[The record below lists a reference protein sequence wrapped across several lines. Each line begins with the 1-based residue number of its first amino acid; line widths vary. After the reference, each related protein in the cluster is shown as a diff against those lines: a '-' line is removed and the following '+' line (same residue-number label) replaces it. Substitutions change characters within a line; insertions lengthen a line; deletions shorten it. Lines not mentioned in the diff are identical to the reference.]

1 MEQSENKSNKS
12 LKLEKALQKIKE
24 QAFHINSAIEKN
36 NLRQCLK
43 EAYTMLCELRTNE
56 LSPKNYYGLYMSV
69 VDVMLTLKNYMIEE
83 ISRGRRLIDLYDDV
97 QQAQNVIPRLYL
109 MITAGSIYIE
119 RVPRSTRIIIYD
131 MLGLVKAVQNPIKG
145 LFLRNYLLKM
155 LKDKLPDKDNIYLK
169 EGANFE
175 DSIKFIIEN
184 MEEMNRLW
192 IRLSGGVTGAEKA
205 KREKERDELK
215 VLIGESMTKLSSLE
229 NLNLEMYEQTVLPK
243 LLNIILN
250 SKDKLCQ
257 QYLMECIIHAFPDSY
272 NVKCIESL
280 LEATSNLE
288 QGVDI
293 GTIFVSLMQKLGNY
307 FGRYNNPEN
316 DENINENKEIFETA
330 QNIYPAL
337 LKNFKGYMNQNFNN
351 NEINTPEDINKL
363 FNLISSFMKFSLKC
377 APKEQKFA
385 SVNNIF
391 GLTLELANRCKARMS
406 EDNINKISL
415 LLIEPL
421 SNGMNIFRMSDFIP
435 LMNFL
440 NNKNRRNLGIKLIET
455 LITNAEEGKTNLE
468 KLDSLDALDKIL
480 KYLKPLL
487 CDSKDMVK
495 EDESTYEY
503 EQSIVCKLIYIIR
516 TNNIEIIYKILNDL
530 KNIFSHGGP
539 KRRKYTLPPLALR
552 VIKFS
557 HDITLCYE
565 NKLGLIPEKKKKN
578 KFVKEIIESLDISK
592 IENDDIF
599 YKLTANIYKLLK
611 EILDLISQ
619 EQPELGFKL
628 YLTSASQA
636 NSINCNKEKFQK
648 LSISF
653 LKNAMNIYE
662 EGRYD
667 NSHKYELLV
676 QASSL
681 LLTLNMN
688 KEDSEE
694 IIVQLVRSAQNMSQR
709 EEQCK
714 SMLVISQLYFT
725 LFKDTKNVMDC
736 LQKAR
741 RFADFA
747 MTNPQNLILFVEYLN
762 KILFFIDQ
770 DPNIVEIK
778 PEQINDLIELIRG
791 HIRTIKSI
799 TSDDITYLNDIETYF
814 NNTLK
819 NIENKKIN
827 SKNKEFYSA
836 VNIQ

>member
-1 MEQSENKSNKS
+1 MEQNKS
-12 LKLEKALQKIKE
+12 LKLEKSLKKIKE

-109 MITAGSIYIE
+109 MNTAGSIYIE

-155 LKDKLPDKDNIYLK
+155 LKDKLPDKDNVYLR
-169 EGANFE
+169 EGASFE

-192 IRLSGGVTGAEKA
+192 IRLSGGVHGPEKA
-205 KREKERDELK
+205 KRDKEREELK

-229 NLNLEMYEQTVLPK
+229 NLNLEIYEEIVLPK

-250 SKDKLCQ
+250 SKDQLSQ

-288 QGVDI
+288 EGVDI
-293 GTIFVSLMQKLGNY
+293 GIIFVSLMQKLGNY
-307 FGRYNNPEN
+307 FGRFNKS
-316 DENINENKEIFETA
+316 DENENENGNDKQIFETA

-337 LKNFKGYMNQNFNN
+337 LKNFKGYMNQNLNN
-351 NEINTPEDINKL
+351 KEINTVEDLNKI
-363 FNLISSFMKFSLKC
+363 FNLISSFIKFSIQC

-385 SVNNIF
+385 SINNIF
-391 GLTLELANRCKARMS
+391 ALTLELANRYKNNMT
-406 EDNINKISL
+406 EDNLNKISA

-421 SNGMNIFRMSDFIP
+421 TNGMNIFRMNDFIP

-440 NNKNRRNLGIKLIET
+440 NIKSRKNIGIKLIET
-455 LITNAEEGKTNLE
+455 LINNANEGKTNLE
-468 KLDSLDALDKIL
+468 KLDSLDSLDKIL
-480 KYLKPLL
+480 KYIKPLL
-487 CDSKDMVK
+487 TNSKDSIQE
-495 EDESTYEY
+495 EDYVYEA
-503 EQSIVCKLIYIIR
+503 EQSVVCKLIYIIR

-539 KRRKYTLPPLALR
+539 NRRKYTMPPLALR
-552 VIKFS
+552 IIKFC

-592 IENDDIF
+592 IENDEIF
-599 YKLTANIYKLLK
+599 YKLISNIYKLLK
-611 EILDLISQ
+611 EALDIISQ

-628 YLTSASQA
+628 YLNAASQA

-648 LSISF
+648 LCINFIKTAMSI
-653 LKNAMNIYE
+653 YD

-667 NSHKYELLV
+667 LTHKYEMLI
-676 QASSL
+676 QISSL
-681 LLTLNMN
+681 LLTINIKN
-688 KEDSEE
+688 EDVEE
-694 IIVQLVRSAQNMSQR
+694 IINQLIKNSDNMKQR

-714 SMLVISQLYFT
+714 SMLILSQIYFSI
-725 LFKDTKNVMDC
+725 FKDSKKVIEC
-736 LQKAR
+736 LNKAR
-741 RFADFA
+741 RYADFA
-747 MTNPQNLILFVEYLN
+747 MTNPPNLILFVEYLN
-762 KILFFIDQ
+762 KILFFIEQ
-770 DPNIVEIK
+770 DIKIVEIK
-778 PEQINDLIELIRG
+778 QEEINDLIELIKG

-799 TSDDITYLNDIETYF
+799 TSDDISYLNDIEIYF

-819 NIENKKIN
+819 SIENKKIN
-827 SKNKEFYSA
+827 SKNKDFYSTI
-836 VNIQ
+836 NI

>member
-1 MEQSENKSNKS
+1 
-12 LKLEKALQKIKE
+12 
-24 QAFHINSAIEKN
+24 
-36 NLRQCLK
+36 
-43 EAYTMLCELRTNE
+43 
-56 LSPKNYYGLYMSV
+56 MSV
-69 VDVMLTLKNYMIEE
+69 VDVMLTLKNYMLEE

-97 QQAQNVIPRLYL
+97 QQAQHVIPRLYL

-119 RVPRSTRIIIYD
+119 RVPRSTRIIMYD

-155 LKDKLPDKDNIYLK
+155 LKDKLPDKDNVYLR

-192 IRLSGGVTGAEKA
+192 IRLSGGVHGPEKV
-205 KREKERDELK
+205 KRDKEREELK

-229 NLNLEMYEQTVLPK
+229 NLNMEIYEEIVLPK

-250 SKDKLCQ
+250 SKDQLSQ

-288 QGVDI
+288 EGVDI
-293 GTIFVSLMQKLGNY
+293 GIIFVSLMQKLGNY
-307 FGRYNNPEN
+307 FGRFNKSDY
-316 DENINENKEIFETA
+316 NENENNNDKKIFETA

-337 LKNFKGYMNQNFNN
+337 LKNFKGYMNQNLNN
-351 NEINTPEDINKL
+351 KEINSPEDLNKL
-363 FNLISSFMKFSLKC
+363 FNLISSFIKFSIQC

-385 SVNNIF
+385 SINNIF
-391 GLTLELANRCKARMS
+391 ALTLELANRYKNGMS
-406 EDNINKISL
+406 DDNLNKIST

-421 SNGMNIFRMSDFIP
+421 TNGMNIFRMNDFIP

-440 NNKNRRNLGIKLIET
+440 NIKSRKNIGLKLIET
-455 LITNAEEGKTNLE
+455 LINNANEGKTNME
-468 KLDSLDALDKIL
+468 KLDSLDSLDKIL
-480 KYLKPLL
+480 KYIKPLL
-487 CDSKDMVK
+487 TNSKDQIQE
-495 EDESTYEY
+495 EDYVYEA

-516 TNNIEIIYKILNDL
+516 TNNIEVIYKILNDL

-539 KRRKYTLPPLALR
+539 NRRKYTMPPLALR
-552 VIKFS
+552 IIKFC

-592 IENDDIF
+592 IENDEIF
-599 YKLTANIYKLLK
+599 YKLIANIYKLLK
-611 EILDLISQ
+611 ETLDIISQ

-628 YLTSASQA
+628 YLNAASHA

-648 LSISF
+648 LCTNFI
-653 LKNAMNIYE
+653 KTAMSIYE

-667 NSHKYELLV
+667 LTHKYEMLI
-676 QASSL
+676 QISSL
-681 LLTLNMN
+681 LLTINLKN
-688 KEDSEE
+688 EDIEE
-694 IIVQLVRSAQNMSQR
+694 IINQLTKNSDNMAQR

-714 SMLVISQLYFT
+714 SMLIISQLYFSI
-725 LFKDTKNVMDC
+725 FKDSKKVIEC
-736 LQKAR
+736 LNKAR

-747 MTNPQNLILFVEYLN
+747 MTNPPNLILFVEYLN
-762 KILFFIDQ
+762 KILFFIEQ
-770 DPNIVEIK
+770 DIKIVEIK
-778 PEQINDLIELIRG
+778 QEEINDLIELIKG

-799 TSDDITYLNDIETYF
+799 TSDDISYLNDIEIYF

-819 NIENKKIN
+819 SIENKKIN
-827 SKNKEFYSA
+827 SKNKEFYSTI
-836 VNIQ
+836 NI

>member
-1 MEQSENKSNKS
+1 MEQNKS
-12 LKLEKALQKIKE
+12 LKLEKSLKKIKE

-155 LKDKLPDKDNIYLK
+155 LKDKLPDKDNVYLR
-169 EGANFE
+169 EGASFE

-192 IRLSGGVTGAEKA
+192 IRLSGGVHGPEKA
-205 KREKERDELK
+205 KRDKEREELK

-229 NLNLEMYEQTVLPK
+229 NLNLEIYEEIVLPK

-250 SKDKLCQ
+250 SKDQLSQ

-288 QGVDI
+288 EGVDI
-293 GTIFVSLMQKLGNY
+293 GIIFVSLMQKLGNY
-307 FGRYNNPEN
+307 FGRFNKS
-316 DENINENKEIFETA
+316 DENENENGNDKQIFETA

-337 LKNFKGYMNQNFNN
+337 LKNFKGYMNQNLNN
-351 NEINTPEDINKL
+351 KEINTVEDLNKI
-363 FNLISSFMKFSLKC
+363 FNLISSFIKFSIQC

-385 SVNNIF
+385 SINNIF
-391 GLTLELANRCKARMS
+391 ALTLELANRYKNNMT
-406 EDNINKISL
+406 EDNLNKISA

-421 SNGMNIFRMSDFIP
+421 TNGMNIFRMNDFIP

-440 NNKNRRNLGIKLIET
+440 NIKSRKNIGIKLIET
-455 LITNAEEGKTNLE
+455 LINNANEGKTNLE
-468 KLDSLDALDKIL
+468 KLDSLDSLDKIL
-480 KYLKPLL
+480 KYIKPLL
-487 CDSKDMVK
+487 TNSKDSIQE
-495 EDESTYEY
+495 EDYVYEA
-503 EQSIVCKLIYIIR
+503 EQSVVCKLIYIIR

-539 KRRKYTLPPLALR
+539 NRRKYTMPPLALR
-552 VIKFS
+552 IIKFC

-592 IENDDIF
+592 IENDEIF
-599 YKLTANIYKLLK
+599 YKLISNIYKLLK
-611 EILDLISQ
+611 EALDIISQ

-628 YLTSASQA
+628 YLNAASQA

-648 LSISF
+648 LCINFIKTAMSI
-653 LKNAMNIYE
+653 YD

-667 NSHKYELLV
+667 LTHKYEMLI
-676 QASSL
+676 QISSL
-681 LLTLNMN
+681 LLTINIKN
-688 KEDSEE
+688 EDVEE
-694 IIVQLVRSAQNMSQR
+694 IINQLIKNSDNMKQR

-714 SMLVISQLYFT
+714 SMLILSQIYFSI
-725 LFKDTKNVMDC
+725 FKDSKKVIEC
-736 LQKAR
+736 LNKAR
-741 RFADFA
+741 RYADFA
-747 MTNPQNLILFVEYLN
+747 MTNPPNLILFVEILN
-762 KILFFIDQ
+762 KILFFIEQ
-770 DPNIVEIK
+770 DIKIVEIK
-778 PEQINDLIELIRG
+778 QEEINDLIELIKG

-799 TSDDITYLNDIETYF
+799 TSDDISYLNDIEIYF

-819 NIENKKIN
+819 SIENKKIN
-827 SKNKEFYSA
+827 SKNKDFYSTI
-836 VNIQ
+836 NI

>member
-1 MEQSENKSNKS
+1 MEQNKS
-12 LKLEKALQKIKE
+12 LKLEKSLKKIKE

-36 NLRQCLK
+36 SLRQCLK

-69 VDVMLTLKNYMIEE
+69 VDVMLTLKNYMLEE

-97 QQAQNVIPRLYL
+97 QQAQHVIPRLYL

-119 RVPRSTRIIIYD
+119 RVPRSTRIIMYD

-155 LKDKLPDKDNIYLK
+155 LKDKVPDKDNVYLR

-192 IRLSGGVTGAEKA
+192 IRLSGGVHGPEKV
-205 KREKERDELK
+205 KRDKEREELK

-229 NLNLEMYEQTVLPK
+229 NLNMEIYEEIVLPK

-250 SKDKLCQ
+250 SKDQLSQ

-288 QGVDI
+288 EGVDI
-293 GTIFVSLMQKLGNY
+293 GIIFVSLMQKLGNY
-307 FGRYNNPEN
+307 FGRFNKSDY
-316 DENINENKEIFETA
+316 NENENNNDKKIFETA

-337 LKNFKGYMNQNFNN
+337 LKNFKGYMNQNLNN
-351 NEINTPEDINKL
+351 KEINSPEDLNKL
-363 FNLISSFMKFSLKC
+363 FNLISSFIKFSIQC

-385 SVNNIF
+385 SINNIF
-391 GLTLELANRCKARMS
+391 ALTLELANRYKNGMS
-406 EDNINKISL
+406 DDNLNKIST

-421 SNGMNIFRMSDFIP
+421 TNGMNIFRMNDFIP

-440 NNKNRRNLGIKLIET
+440 NIKSRKNIGLKLIET
-455 LITNAEEGKTNLE
+455 LINNANEGKTNME
-468 KLDSLDALDKIL
+468 KLDSLDSLDKIL
-480 KYLKPLL
+480 KYIKPLL
-487 CDSKDMVK
+487 TNSKDQIQE
-495 EDESTYEY
+495 EDYVYEA

-516 TNNIEIIYKILNDL
+516 TNNIEVIYKILNDL

-539 KRRKYTLPPLALR
+539 NRRKYTMPPLALR
-552 VIKFS
+552 IIKFC

-592 IENDDIF
+592 IENDEIF
-599 YKLTANIYKLLK
+599 YKLIANIYKLLK
-611 EILDLISQ
+611 ETLDIISQ

-628 YLTSASQA
+628 YLNAASHA

-648 LSISF
+648 LCTNFI
-653 LKNAMNIYE
+653 KTAMSIYE

-667 NSHKYELLV
+667 LTHKYEMLI
-676 QASSL
+676 QISSL
-681 LLTLNMN
+681 LLTINLKN
-688 KEDSEE
+688 EDIEE
-694 IIVQLVRSAQNMSQR
+694 IINQLTKNSDNMAQR

-714 SMLVISQLYFT
+714 SMLIISQLYFSI
-725 LFKDTKNVMDC
+725 FKDSKKVIEC
-736 LQKAR
+736 LNKAR

-747 MTNPQNLILFVEYLN
+747 MTNPPNLILFVEYLN
-762 KILFFIDQ
+762 KILFFIEQ
-770 DPNIVEIK
+770 DAKIVEIK
-778 PEQINDLIELIRG
+778 QEEINDLIELIKG

-799 TSDDITYLNDIETYF
+799 TSDDISYLNEIEIYF

-819 NIENKKIN
+819 SIENKKIN
-827 SKNKEFYSA
+827 SKNKEFYSTI
-836 VNIQ
+836 NI

>member
-1 MEQSENKSNKS
+1 MEQNKS
-12 LKLEKALQKIKE
+12 LKLEKSLKKIKE

-155 LKDKLPDKDNIYLK
+155 LKDKLPDKDNVYLR
-169 EGANFE
+169 EGASFE

-192 IRLSGGVTGAEKA
+192 IRLSGGVHGPEKA
-205 KREKERDELK
+205 KRDKEREELK

-229 NLNLEMYEQTVLPK
+229 NLNLEIYEEIVLPK

-250 SKDKLCQ
+250 SKDQLSQ

-288 QGVDI
+288 EGVDI
-293 GTIFVSLMQKLGNY
+293 GIIFVSLMQKLGNY
-307 FGRYNNPEN
+307 FGRFNKS
-316 DENINENKEIFETA
+316 DENENENGNDKQIFETA

-337 LKNFKGYMNQNFNN
+337 LKNFKGYMNQNLNN
-351 NEINTPEDINKL
+351 KEINTVEDLNKI
-363 FNLISSFMKFSLKC
+363 FNLISSFIKFSIQC

-385 SVNNIF
+385 SINNIF
-391 GLTLELANRCKARMS
+391 ALTLELANRYKNNMT
-406 EDNINKISL
+406 EDNLNKISA

-421 SNGMNIFRMSDFIP
+421 TNGMNIFRMNDFIP

-440 NNKNRRNLGIKLIET
+440 NIKSRKNIGIKLIET
-455 LITNAEEGKTNLE
+455 LINNANEGKTNLE
-468 KLDSLDALDKIL
+468 KLDSLDSLDKIL
-480 KYLKPLL
+480 KYIKPLL
-487 CDSKDMVK
+487 TNSKDSIQE
-495 EDESTYEY
+495 EDYVYEA
-503 EQSIVCKLIYIIR
+503 EQSVVCKLIYIIR
-516 TNNIEIIYKILNDL
+516 TNNIETIYKILNDL

-539 KRRKYTLPPLALR
+539 NRRKYTMHPLALR
-552 VIKFS
+552 IIKFC

-592 IENDDIF
+592 IENDEIF
-599 YKLTANIYKLLK
+599 YKLISNIYKLLK
-611 EILDLISQ
+611 EALDIISQ

-628 YLTSASQA
+628 YLNAASQA

-648 LSISF
+648 LCINFIKTAMSI
-653 LKNAMNIYE
+653 YD

-667 NSHKYELLV
+667 LTHKYEMLI
-676 QASSL
+676 QISSL
-681 LLTLNMN
+681 LLTINIKN
-688 KEDSEE
+688 EDVEE
-694 IIVQLVRSAQNMSQR
+694 IINQLIKNSDNMKQR

-714 SMLVISQLYFT
+714 SMLILSQIYFSI
-725 LFKDTKNVMDC
+725 FKDSKKVIEC
-736 LQKAR
+736 LNKAR
-741 RFADFA
+741 RYADFA
-747 MTNPQNLILFVEYLN
+747 MTNPPNLILFVEYLN
-762 KILFFIDQ
+762 KILFFIEQ
-770 DPNIVEIK
+770 DIKIVEIK
-778 PEQINDLIELIRG
+778 QEEINDLIELIKG

-799 TSDDITYLNDIETYF
+799 TSDDISYLNDIEIYF

-819 NIENKKIN
+819 SIENKKIN
-827 SKNKEFYSA
+827 SKNKDFYSTI
-836 VNIQ
+836 NI

>member
-1 MEQSENKSNKS
+1 MEQNKS
-12 LKLEKALQKIKE
+12 LKLEKSLKKIKE

-155 LKDKLPDKDNIYLK
+155 LKDKLPDKDNVYLR
-169 EGANFE
+169 EGASFE

-192 IRLSGGVTGAEKA
+192 IRLSGGVHGPEKA
-205 KREKERDELK
+205 KRDKEREELK

-229 NLNLEMYEQTVLPK
+229 NLNLEIYEEIVLPK

-250 SKDKLCQ
+250 SKDQLSQ

-288 QGVDI
+288 EGVDI
-293 GTIFVSLMQKLGNY
+293 GIIFVSLMQKLGNY
-307 FGRYNNPEN
+307 FGRFNKS
-316 DENINENKEIFETA
+316 DENENENGNDKQIFETA

-337 LKNFKGYMNQNFNN
+337 LKNFKGYMNQNLNN
-351 NEINTPEDINKL
+351 KEINTVEDLNKI
-363 FNLISSFMKFSLKC
+363 FNLISSFIKFSIQC

-385 SVNNIF
+385 SINNIF
-391 GLTLELANRCKARMS
+391 ALTLELANRYKNNMT
-406 EDNINKISL
+406 EDNLNKISA

-421 SNGMNIFRMSDFIP
+421 TNGMNIFRMNDFIP

-440 NNKNRRNLGIKLIET
+440 NIKSRKNIGIKLIET
-455 LITNAEEGKTNLE
+455 LINNANEGKTNLE
-468 KLDSLDALDKIL
+468 KLDSLDSLDKIL
-480 KYLKPLL
+480 KYIKPLL
-487 CDSKDMVK
+487 TNSKDAIQE
-495 EDESTYEY
+495 EDYVYEA
-503 EQSIVCKLIYIIR
+503 EQSVVCKLIYIIR
-516 TNNIEIIYKILNDL
+516 TNNIETIYKILNDL

-539 KRRKYTLPPLALR
+539 NRRKYTMPPLALR
-552 VIKFS
+552 IIKFC

-592 IENDDIF
+592 IENDEIF
-599 YKLTANIYKLLK
+599 YKLISNIYKLLK
-611 EILDLISQ
+611 EALDIISQ

-628 YLTSASQA
+628 YLNAASQA

-648 LSISF
+648 LCINFIKTAMSI
-653 LKNAMNIYE
+653 YD

-667 NSHKYELLV
+667 LTHKYEMLI
-676 QASSL
+676 QISSL
-681 LLTLNMN
+681 LLTINIKN
-688 KEDSEE
+688 EDVEE
-694 IIVQLVRSAQNMSQR
+694 IINQLIKNSDNMKQR

-714 SMLVISQLYFT
+714 SMLILSQIYFSI
-725 LFKDTKNVMDC
+725 FKDSKKVIEC
-736 LQKAR
+736 LNKAR
-741 RFADFA
+741 RYADFA
-747 MTNPQNLILFVEYLN
+747 MTNPPNLILFVEYLN
-762 KILFFIDQ
+762 KILFFIEQ
-770 DPNIVEIK
+770 DIKIVEIK
-778 PEQINDLIELIRG
+778 QEEINDLIELIKG

-799 TSDDITYLNDIETYF
+799 TSDDISYLNDIEIYF

-819 NIENKKIN
+819 SIENKKIN
-827 SKNKEFYSA
+827 SKNKDFYSTI
-836 VNIQ
+836 NI

>member
-1 MEQSENKSNKS
+1 MEQNKS
-12 LKLEKALQKIKE
+12 LKLEKSLKKIKE

-155 LKDKLPDKDNIYLK
+155 LKDKLPDKDNVYLR
-169 EGANFE
+169 EGASFE

-192 IRLSGGVTGAEKA
+192 IRLSGGVHGPEKA
-205 KREKERDELK
+205 KRDKEREELK

-229 NLNLEMYEQTVLPK
+229 NLNLEIYEEIVLPK

-250 SKDKLCQ
+250 SKDQLSQ

-288 QGVDI
+288 EGVDI
-293 GTIFVSLMQKLGNY
+293 GIIFVSLMQKLGNY
-307 FGRYNNPEN
+307 FGRFNKS
-316 DENINENKEIFETA
+316 DENENENGNDKQIFETA

-337 LKNFKGYMNQNFNN
+337 LKNFKGYMNQNLNN
-351 NEINTPEDINKL
+351 KEINTVEDLNKI
-363 FNLISSFMKFSLKC
+363 FNLISSFIKFSIQC

-385 SVNNIF
+385 SINNIF
-391 GLTLELANRCKARMS
+391 ALTLELANRYKNNMT
-406 EDNINKISL
+406 EDNLNKISA

-421 SNGMNIFRMSDFIP
+421 TNGMNIFRMNDFIP

-440 NNKNRRNLGIKLIET
+440 NIKSRKNIGIKLIET
-455 LITNAEEGKTNLE
+455 LINNANEGKTNLE
-468 KLDSLDALDKIL
+468 KLDSLDSLDKIL
-480 KYLKPLL
+480 KYIKPLL
-487 CDSKDMVK
+487 TNSKDSMQE
-495 EDESTYEY
+495 EDYVYEA
-503 EQSIVCKLIYIIR
+503 EQSVVCKLIYIIR
-516 TNNIEIIYKILNDL
+516 TNNIETIYKILNDL

-539 KRRKYTLPPLALR
+539 NRRKYTMPPLALR
-552 VIKFS
+552 IIKFC

-592 IENDDIF
+592 IENDEIF
-599 YKLTANIYKLLK
+599 YKLISNIYKLLK
-611 EILDLISQ
+611 EALDIISQ

-628 YLTSASQA
+628 YLNAASQA

-648 LSISF
+648 LCINFIKTAMSI
-653 LKNAMNIYE
+653 YD

-667 NSHKYELLV
+667 LTHKYEMLI
-676 QASSL
+676 QISSL
-681 LLTLNMN
+681 LLTINIKN
-688 KEDSEE
+688 EDVEE
-694 IIVQLVRSAQNMSQR
+694 IINQLIKNSDNMKQR

-714 SMLVISQLYFT
+714 SMLILSQIYFSI
-725 LFKDTKNVMDC
+725 FKDSKKVIEC
-736 LQKAR
+736 LNKAR
-741 RFADFA
+741 RYADFA
-747 MTNPQNLILFVEYLN
+747 MTNPPNLILFVEYLN
-762 KILFFIDQ
+762 KILFFIEQ
-770 DPNIVEIK
+770 DIKIVEIK
-778 PEQINDLIELIRG
+778 QEEINDLIELIKG

-799 TSDDITYLNDIETYF
+799 TSDDISYLNDIEIYF

-819 NIENKKIN
+819 SIENKKIN
-827 SKNKEFYSA
+827 SKNKDFYSTI
-836 VNIQ
+836 NI

>member
-1 MEQSENKSNKS
+1 MDQNKS
-12 LKLEKALQKIKE
+12 LKLEKSLKKIKE

-69 VDVMLTLKNYMIEE
+69 VDVMLTLKNYMQEE

-155 LKDKLPDKDNIYLK
+155 LKDKLPDKDNAYLR
-169 EGANFE
+169 EGASFE

-192 IRLSGGVTGAEKA
+192 IRLSGGVHGPEKI
-205 KREKERDELK
+205 KRDKEREELK

-229 NLNLEMYEQTVLPK
+229 NLNMEIYEEVVLPK

-250 SKDKLCQ
+250 SKDQLSQ

-288 QGVDI
+288 EGVDI
-293 GTIFVSLMQKLGNY
+293 GIIFVSLMQKLGNY
-307 FGRYNNPEN
+307 FGRFNKS
-316 DENINENKEIFETA
+316 DENENENGNDKQIFETA

-337 LKNFKGYMNQNFNN
+337 LKNFKGYMNQNLNN
-351 NEINTPEDINKL
+351 KEINSPEDLNKL
-363 FNLISSFMKFSLKC
+363 FNLISSFIKFSIQC

-385 SVNNIF
+385 SINNIF
-391 GLTLELANRCKARMS
+391 ALTLELANRYKNLLS
-406 EDNINKISL
+406 DDNLNKISI
-415 LLIEPL
+415 LLIESL
-421 SNGMNIFRMSDFIP
+421 TNGMNIFRMNDFIP

-440 NNKNRRNLGIKLIET
+440 NIKSRKNIGLKLIET
-455 LITNAEEGKTNLE
+455 LINNANEGKTNFE
-468 KLDSLDALDKIL
+468 KLDSLDSLDKIL
-480 KYLKPLL
+480 KYIKPLL
-487 CDSKDMVK
+487 TNSKDSIQE
-495 EDESTYEY
+495 EDYVYEA

-516 TNNIEIIYKILNDL
+516 TNNIEVIYKILNDL

-539 KRRKYTLPPLALR
+539 NRRKYTMPPLALR
-552 VIKFS
+552 IIKFC

-578 KFVKEIIESLDISK
+578 KYIKEIIESLDISK
-592 IENDDIF
+592 IENDEIF
-599 YKLTANIYKLLK
+599 YKLISNIYKLLK
-611 EILDLISQ
+611 ETLDIISQ

-628 YLTSASQA
+628 YLNAASHA
-636 NSINCNKEKFQK
+636 NSINCNKEKFQTLCINFIK
-648 LSISF
+648 T
-653 LKNAMNIYE
+653 AMSIYE

-667 NSHKYELLV
+667 LTHKYEMLI
-676 QASSL
+676 QISSL
-681 LLTLNMN
+681 LLTINLKN
-688 KEDSEE
+688 EDIEE
-694 IIVQLVRSAQNMSQR
+694 IINQLIKNSDNMTQR

-714 SMLVISQLYFT
+714 SMLVISQLYFSI
-725 LFKDTKNVMDC
+725 FKDSKKVIEC
-736 LQKAR
+736 LNKAR

-747 MTNPQNLILFVEYLN
+747 MTNPPNLILFVEYLN
-762 KILFFIDQ
+762 KILFFIEQ
-770 DPNIVEIK
+770 DANIIEIK
-778 PEQINDLIELIRG
+778 QEEINDLIELIKG

-799 TSDDITYLNDIETYF
+799 TSDDISYLNYIEVYF

-819 NIENKKIN
+819 SIENKKIN
-827 SKNKEFYSA
+827 SKNKEFYSTI
-836 VNIQ
+836 NI

>member
-1 MEQSENKSNKS
+1 MEQNKS
-12 LKLEKALQKIKE
+12 LKLEKSLKKIKE
-24 QAFHINSAIEKN
+24 QAFYINSAIEKN

-155 LKDKLPDKDNIYLK
+155 LKDKLPDKDNVYLR
-169 EGANFE
+169 EGASFE

-192 IRLSGGVTGAEKA
+192 IRLSGGVHGPEKA
-205 KREKERDELK
+205 KRDKEREELK

-229 NLNLEMYEQTVLPK
+229 NLNLEIYEEIVLPK

-250 SKDKLCQ
+250 SKDQLSQ

-288 QGVDI
+288 EGVDI
-293 GTIFVSLMQKLGNY
+293 GIIFVSLMQKLGNY
-307 FGRYNNPEN
+307 FGRFNKS
-316 DENINENKEIFETA
+316 DENENENGNDKQIFETA

-337 LKNFKGYMNQNFNN
+337 LKNFKGYMNQNLNN
-351 NEINTPEDINKL
+351 KEINTVEDLNKI
-363 FNLISSFMKFSLKC
+363 FNLISSFIKFSIQC

-385 SVNNIF
+385 SINNIF
-391 GLTLELANRCKARMS
+391 ALTLELANRYKNNMT
-406 EDNINKISL
+406 EDNLNKISA

-421 SNGMNIFRMSDFIP
+421 TNGMNIFRMNDFIP

-440 NNKNRRNLGIKLIET
+440 NIKSRKNIGIKLIET
-455 LITNAEEGKTNLE
+455 LINNANEGKTNLE
-468 KLDSLDALDKIL
+468 KLDSLDSLDKIL
-480 KYLKPLL
+480 KYIKPLL
-487 CDSKDMVK
+487 TNSKDAIQE
-495 EDESTYEY
+495 EDYVYEA
-503 EQSIVCKLIYIIR
+503 EQSVVCKLIYIIR

-539 KRRKYTLPPLALR
+539 NRRKYTMPPLALR
-552 VIKFS
+552 IIKFC

-592 IENDDIF
+592 IENDEIF
-599 YKLTANIYKLLK
+599 YKLISNIYKLLK
-611 EILDLISQ
+611 EALDIISQ

-628 YLTSASQA
+628 YLNAASQA

-648 LSISF
+648 LCINFIKTAMSI
-653 LKNAMNIYE
+653 YD

-667 NSHKYELLV
+667 LTHKYEMLI
-676 QASSL
+676 QISSL
-681 LLTLNMN
+681 LLTINIKN
-688 KEDSEE
+688 EDVEE
-694 IIVQLVRSAQNMSQR
+694 IINQLIKNSDNMKQR

-714 SMLVISQLYFT
+714 SMLILSQIYFSI
-725 LFKDTKNVMDC
+725 FKDSKKVIEC
-736 LQKAR
+736 LNKAR
-741 RFADFA
+741 RYADFA
-747 MTNPQNLILFVEYLN
+747 MTNPPNLILFVEYLN
-762 KILFFIDQ
+762 KILFFIEQ
-770 DPNIVEIK
+770 DIKIVEIK
-778 PEQINDLIELIRG
+778 QEEINDLIELIKG

-799 TSDDITYLNDIETYF
+799 TSDDISYLNDIEIYF

-819 NIENKKIN
+819 SIENKKIN
-827 SKNKEFYSA
+827 SKNKDFYSTI
-836 VNIQ
+836 NI

>member
-1 MEQSENKSNKS
+1 MDENKS
-12 LKLEKALQKIKE
+12 LKLEKGLQKIKE

-83 ISRGRRLIDLYDDV
+83 INRGRRLIDLYDDV

-109 MITAGSIYIE
+109 MITAGSIYLE
-119 RVPRSTRIIIYD
+119 KVPRSTRIIIYD

-155 LKDKLPDKDNIYLK
+155 VKDKLPDKDNIYLR
-169 EGANFE
+169 EGASFE

-192 IRLSGGVTGAEKA
+192 IRLSIGVKGPEKV

-215 VLIGESMTKLSSLE
+215 ILIGESMTKLSSLE
-229 NLNLEMYEQTVLPK
+229 NLNLDIYEQNVLPR
-243 LLNIILN
+243 LLNIIIN
-250 SKDKLCQ
+250 SKDKLSQ
-257 QYLMECIIHAFPDSY
+257 EYLMECIIHAFPDSY
-272 NVKCIESL
+272 NVKCIENL
-280 LEATSNLE
+280 LEAISNLE

-293 GTIFVSLMQKLGNY
+293 GSIFVSLMEKLGNY
-307 FGRYNNPEN
+307 FSRFDNLENNENEN
-316 DENINENKEIFETA
+316 DRQIFEIA
-330 QNIYPAL
+330 RNIYPAL
-337 LKNFKGYMNQNFNN
+337 LKNFKGYMNQNLNN
-351 NEINTPEDINKL
+351 KDLNKL
-363 FNLISSFMKFSLKC
+363 DLDKLLNLIYSFIRFSLQC

-385 SVNNIF
+385 SMNNILA
-391 GLTLELANRCKARMS
+391 LTLELVTRCQNKLS
-406 EDNINKISL
+406 EDNINKIGV

-421 SNGMNIFRMSDFIP
+421 TNGMNIFRMNDYIP

-440 NNKNRRNLGIKLIET
+440 NIKSRKNLGLKLIET
-455 LITNAEEGKTNLE
+455 LVDNAKEGKNNLE

-480 KYLKPLL
+480 KYLRPLL
-487 CDSKDMVK
+487 GDTKDSVK

-516 TNNIEIIYKILNDL
+516 TNNIEMIYKILNDL

-539 KRRKYTLPPLALR
+539 LRRKFTLPPLAHR
-552 VIKFS
+552 VIKFC
-557 HDITLCYE
+557 HDITICYE
-565 NKLGLIPEKKKKN
+565 NKIGLIPEKKKKN
-578 KFVKEIIESLDISK
+578 KYIKEIIESLDIGK
-592 IENDDIF
+592 IENDDTF
-599 YKLTANIYKLLK
+599 YKLIVNIYKLLK
-611 EILDLISQ
+611 EIVDLISQ

-628 YLTSASQA
+628 YLNSSLYA
-636 NSINCNKEKFQK
+636 NSINCNKEKFQQ

-653 LKNAMNIYE
+653 LRNAMNIYE

-667 NSHKYELLV
+667 NSHKYEMIV
-676 QASSL
+676 QVSSL
-681 LLTLNMN
+681 LLTLNIS
-688 KEDSEE
+688 KEDAEE
-694 IIVQLVRSAQNMSQR
+694 VILQLIKSSQNMTQR

-714 SMLVISQLYFT
+714 TMFIISQLYFSI
-725 LFKDTKNVMDC
+725 FKDQKKVMEC
-736 LQKAR
+736 LNKAR

-762 KILFFIDQ
+762 KLLYFYDK
-770 DPNIVEIK
+770 DEKSVDIK
-778 PEQINDLIELIRG
+778 PEQINDLIELIKG
-791 HIRTIKSI
+791 HIRTIKNI
-799 TSDDITYLNDIETYF
+799 PSDDISYLQEIETYF

-819 NIENKKIN
+819 TIENKKIN
-827 SKNKEFYSA
+827 SSNKEFYSSI
-836 VNIQ
+836 NI

>member
-1 MEQSENKSNKS
+1 MEQNKS
-12 LKLEKALQKIKE
+12 LKLEKSLKKIKE

-155 LKDKLPDKDNIYLK
+155 LKDKLPDKDNVYLR
-169 EGANFE
+169 EGASFE

-192 IRLSGGVTGAEKA
+192 IRLSGGVHGPEKV
-205 KREKERDELK
+205 KRDKEREELK

-229 NLNLEMYEQTVLPK
+229 NLNLEIYEEIVLPK

-250 SKDKLCQ
+250 SKDQLSQ

-288 QGVDI
+288 EGVDI
-293 GTIFVSLMQKLGNY
+293 GIIFVSLMQKLGNY
-307 FGRYNNPEN
+307 FGRFNKS
-316 DENINENKEIFETA
+316 DENENENGNDKQIFETA

-337 LKNFKGYMNQNFNN
+337 LKNFKGYMNQNLNN
-351 NEINTPEDINKL
+351 KEINTVEDLNKI
-363 FNLISSFMKFSLKC
+363 FNLISSFIKFSIQC

-385 SVNNIF
+385 SINNIF
-391 GLTLELANRCKARMS
+391 ALTLELANRYKNNMT
-406 EDNINKISL
+406 EDNLNKISA

-421 SNGMNIFRMSDFIP
+421 TNGMNIFRMNDFIP

-440 NNKNRRNLGIKLIET
+440 NIKSRKNIGIKLIET
-455 LITNAEEGKTNLE
+455 LINNANEGKTNLE
-468 KLDSLDALDKIL
+468 KLDSLDSLDKIL
-480 KYLKPLL
+480 KYIKPLL
-487 CDSKDMVK
+487 TNSKDSIQE
-495 EDESTYEY
+495 EDYVYEA
-503 EQSIVCKLIYIIR
+503 EQSVVCKLIYIIR

-539 KRRKYTLPPLALR
+539 NRRKYTMPPLALR
-552 VIKFS
+552 IIKFC

-592 IENDDIF
+592 IENDEIF
-599 YKLTANIYKLLK
+599 YKLISNIYKLLK
-611 EILDLISQ
+611 EALDIISQ

-628 YLTSASQA
+628 YLNAASQA

-648 LSISF
+648 LCINFIKTAMSI
-653 LKNAMNIYE
+653 YD

-667 NSHKYELLV
+667 LTHKYEMLI
-676 QASSL
+676 QISSL
-681 LLTLNMN
+681 LLTINIKN
-688 KEDSEE
+688 EDVEE
-694 IIVQLVRSAQNMSQR
+694 IINQLIKNSDNMKQR

-714 SMLVISQLYFT
+714 SMLILSQIYFSI
-725 LFKDTKNVMDC
+725 FKDSKKVIEC
-736 LQKAR
+736 LNKAR
-741 RFADFA
+741 RYADFA
-747 MTNPQNLILFVEYLN
+747 MTNPPNLILFVEYLN
-762 KILFFIDQ
+762 KILFFIEQ
-770 DPNIVEIK
+770 DIKIVEIK
-778 PEQINDLIELIRG
+778 QEEINDLIELIKG

-799 TSDDITYLNDIETYF
+799 TSDDISYLNDIEIYF

-819 NIENKKIN
+819 SIENKKIN
-827 SKNKEFYSA
+827 SKNKDFYSTI
-836 VNIQ
+836 NI

>member
-1 MEQSENKSNKS
+1 MEQNRS
-12 LKLEKALQKIKE
+12 LKLEKGLQKIKE
-24 QAFHINSAIEKN
+24 QSFHINTAIEKN

-56 LSPKNYYGLYMSV
+56 LSPKNYYSLYMSV
-69 VDVMLTLKNYMIEE
+69 VDVMLNLKNYMIEE
-83 ISRGRRLIDLYDDV
+83 INRGRRLIDLYDDV

-119 RVPRSTRIIIYD
+119 KVPRSTRIIIYD

-155 LKDKLPDKDNIYLK
+155 IKDKLPDKDNIYLR

-192 IRLSGGVTGAEKA
+192 IRLSGGVQGPEKA

-215 VLIGESMTKLSSLE
+215 ILIGESMTKLSSLE
-229 NLNLEMYEQTVLPK
+229 SLNLEIYEQHVLPK

-257 QYLMECIIHAFPDSY
+257 EYLMECIIHAFPDSY
-272 NVKCIESL
+272 NVKCIENL
-280 LEATSNLE
+280 LEAISSLE
-288 QGVDI
+288 NGVDI
-293 GTIFVSLMQKLGNY
+293 GSIFVSLMEKMGNY
-307 FGRYNNPEN
+307 FGRYEN
-316 DENINENKEIFETA
+316 LSKSQNQNDKQIFETA
-330 QNIYPAL
+330 INIYPAL
-337 LKNFKGYMNQNFNN
+337 LKNFKGYMNQNLNN
-351 NEINTPEDINKL
+351 KDLNKQEDLNKML
-363 FNLISSFMKFSLKC
+363 NLVASFIKFSLQC

-391 GLTLELANRCKARMS
+391 ALTLELVNRFKNKLS
-406 EDNINKISL
+406 QDNINQIYT

-421 SNGMNIFRMSDFIP
+421 NNGMNIFRMADFIP

-440 NNKNRRNLGIKLIET
+440 GINSRKNLGLKLIET
-455 LITNAEEGKTNLE
+455 LVNNANEKNDNNNFE
-468 KLDSLDALDKIL
+468 KLNSLESLEKIL

-487 CDSKDMVK
+487 VNTKDGIQ

-503 EQSIVCKLIYIIR
+503 EQSIVCKLVYIIR
-516 TNNIEIIYKILNDL
+516 TDNLETIYKILSDL

-539 KRRKYTLPPLALR
+539 YRRKYTLPPLALR
-552 VIKFS
+552 VIKFC
-557 HDITLCYE
+557 HDITVCYE
-565 NKLGLIPEKKKKN
+565 NKIGLIPEKKKKN
-578 KFVKEIIESLDISK
+578 KFVKEIIESLDIGK
-592 IENDDIF
+592 IENDEVF
-599 YKLTANIYKLLK
+599 HKLIINIYKLLK

-628 YLTSASQA
+628 YLDSAICA
-636 NSINCNKEKFQK
+636 NSINCNKEKFQQ
-648 LSISF
+648 LIISL

-667 NSHKYELLV
+667 ISHKYEMLV
-676 QASSL
+676 QVSSV
-681 LLTLNMN
+681 LLTLNIN

-694 IIVQLVRSAQNMSQR
+694 IILLLIKSSQNMTQR

-714 SMLVISQLYFT
+714 TMFIISQLYFT
-725 LFKDTKNVMDC
+725 IFKDQQKVMEC
-736 LQKAR
+736 LNKAR

-747 MTNPQNLILFVEYLN
+747 MTNPKNLILFVEYLN
-762 KILFFIDQ
+762 KLLYFFDHDQ
-770 DPNIVEIK
+770 KSVDIK
-778 PEQINDLIELIRG
+778 PEQINDLIELIKG

-799 TSDDITYLNDIETYF
+799 SSDDISYLYDIESYF

-819 NIENKKIN
+819 IIQDKKNN
-827 SKNKEFYSA
+827 SVNKEFYSLI
-836 VNIQ
+836 NI

>member
-1 MEQSENKSNKS
+1 MEQNKS
-12 LKLEKALQKIKE
+12 LKLEKSLKKIKE

-155 LKDKLPDKDNIYLK
+155 LKDKLPDKDNVYLR
-169 EGANFE
+169 EGASFE

-192 IRLSGGVTGAEKA
+192 IRLSGGVHGPEKV
-205 KREKERDELK
+205 KRDKEREELK

-229 NLNLEMYEQTVLPK
+229 NLNLEIYEEIVLPK

-250 SKDKLCQ
+250 SKDQLSQ

-288 QGVDI
+288 EGVDI
-293 GTIFVSLMQKLGNY
+293 GIIFVSLMQKLGNY
-307 FGRYNNPEN
+307 FGRFNKS
-316 DENINENKEIFETA
+316 DENENENGNDKQIFETA

-337 LKNFKGYMNQNFNN
+337 LKNFKGYMNQNLNN
-351 NEINTPEDINKL
+351 KEINTIEDLNKI
-363 FNLISSFMKFSLKC
+363 FNLISSFIKFSIQC

-385 SVNNIF
+385 SINNIF
-391 GLTLELANRCKARMS
+391 ALTLELANRYKNNMT
-406 EDNINKISL
+406 EDNLNKISA

-421 SNGMNIFRMSDFIP
+421 TNGMNIFRMNDFIP

-440 NNKNRRNLGIKLIET
+440 NIKSRKNIGIKLIET
-455 LITNAEEGKTNLE
+455 LINNANEGKTNLE
-468 KLDSLDALDKIL
+468 KLDSLDSLDKIL
-480 KYLKPLL
+480 KYIKPLL
-487 CDSKDMVK
+487 TNSKDAIQE
-495 EDESTYEY
+495 EDYVYEA
-503 EQSIVCKLIYIIR
+503 EQSVVCKLIYIIR
-516 TNNIEIIYKILNDL
+516 TNNIETIYKILNDL

-539 KRRKYTLPPLALR
+539 NRRKYTMPPLALR
-552 VIKFS
+552 IIKFC

-592 IENDDIF
+592 IENDEIF
-599 YKLTANIYKLLK
+599 YKLISNIYKLLK
-611 EILDLISQ
+611 EALDIISQ

-628 YLTSASQA
+628 YLNAASQA

-648 LSISF
+648 LCINFIKTAMSI
-653 LKNAMNIYE
+653 YD

-667 NSHKYELLV
+667 LTHKYEMLI
-676 QASSL
+676 QISSL
-681 LLTLNMN
+681 LLTINIKN
-688 KEDSEE
+688 EDVEE
-694 IIVQLVRSAQNMSQR
+694 IINQLIKNSDNMKQR

-714 SMLVISQLYFT
+714 SMLILSQIYFSI
-725 LFKDTKNVMDC
+725 FKDSKKVIEC
-736 LQKAR
+736 LNKAR
-741 RFADFA
+741 RYADFA
-747 MTNPQNLILFVEYLN
+747 MTNPPNLILFVEYLN
-762 KILFFIDQ
+762 KILFFIEQ
-770 DPNIVEIK
+770 DIKIVEIK
-778 PEQINDLIELIRG
+778 QEEINDLIELIKG

-799 TSDDITYLNDIETYF
+799 TSDDISYLNDIEIYF

-819 NIENKKIN
+819 SIENKKIN
-827 SKNKEFYSA
+827 SKNKDFYSTI
-836 VNIQ
+836 NI

>member
-1 MEQSENKSNKS
+1 MEQNKS
-12 LKLEKALQKIKE
+12 LKLEKSLKKIKE

-155 LKDKLPDKDNIYLK
+155 LKDKLPDKDNVYLR
-169 EGANFE
+169 EGASFE

-192 IRLSGGVTGAEKA
+192 IRLSGGVHGPEKA
-205 KREKERDELK
+205 KRDKEREELK

-229 NLNLEMYEQTVLPK
+229 NLNLEIYEEIVLPK

-250 SKDKLCQ
+250 SKDQLSQ

-288 QGVDI
+288 EGVDI
-293 GTIFVSLMQKLGNY
+293 GIIFVSLMQKLGNY
-307 FGRYNNPEN
+307 FGRFNKS
-316 DENINENKEIFETA
+316 DENENENGNDKQIFETA

-337 LKNFKGYMNQNFNN
+337 LKNFKGYMNQNLNN
-351 NEINTPEDINKL
+351 KEINTVEDLNKI
-363 FNLISSFMKFSLKC
+363 FNLISSFIKFSIQC

-385 SVNNIF
+385 SINNIF
-391 GLTLELANRCKARMS
+391 ALTLELANRYKNNMT
-406 EDNINKISL
+406 EDNLNKISA

-421 SNGMNIFRMSDFIP
+421 TNGMNIFRMNDFIP

-440 NNKNRRNLGIKLIET
+440 NIKSRKNIGIKLIET
-455 LITNAEEGKTNLE
+455 LINNANEGKTNLE
-468 KLDSLDALDKIL
+468 KLDSLDSLDKIL
-480 KYLKPLL
+480 KYIKPLL
-487 CDSKDMVK
+487 TNSKDSIQE
-495 EDESTYEY
+495 EDYVYEA
-503 EQSIVCKLIYIIR
+503 EQSVVCKLIYIIR
-516 TNNIEIIYKILNDL
+516 TNNIETIYKILNDL

-539 KRRKYTLPPLALR
+539 NRRKYTMPPLALR
-552 VIKFS
+552 IIKFC

-592 IENDDIF
+592 IENDEIF
-599 YKLTANIYKLLK
+599 YKLISNIYKLLK
-611 EILDLISQ
+611 EALDIISQ

-628 YLTSASQA
+628 YLNAASQA

-648 LSISF
+648 LCINFIKTAMSI
-653 LKNAMNIYE
+653 YD

-667 NSHKYELLV
+667 LTHKYEMLI
-676 QASSL
+676 QISSL
-681 LLTLNMN
+681 LLTINIKN
-688 KEDSEE
+688 EDVEE
-694 IIVQLVRSAQNMSQR
+694 IINQLIKNSDNMKQR

-714 SMLVISQLYFT
+714 SMLVISQIYFSI
-725 LFKDTKNVMDC
+725 FKDSKKVIEC
-736 LQKAR
+736 LNKAR
-741 RFADFA
+741 RYADFA
-747 MTNPQNLILFVEYLN
+747 MTNPPNLILFVEYLN
-762 KILFFIDQ
+762 KILFFIEQ
-770 DPNIVEIK
+770 DIKIVEIK
-778 PEQINDLIELIRG
+778 QEEINDLIELIKG

-799 TSDDITYLNDIETYF
+799 TSDDISYLNDIEIYF

-819 NIENKKIN
+819 SIENKKIN
-827 SKNKEFYSA
+827 SKNKDFYSTI
-836 VNIQ
+836 NI

>member
-1 MEQSENKSNKS
+1 MEQNKS
-12 LKLEKALQKIKE
+12 LKLEKSLKKIKE

-155 LKDKLPDKDNIYLK
+155 LKDKLPDKDNVYLR
-169 EGANFE
+169 EGASFE

-192 IRLSGGVTGAEKA
+192 IRLSGGVHGPEKA
-205 KREKERDELK
+205 KRDKEREELK

-229 NLNLEMYEQTVLPK
+229 NLNLEIYEEIVLPK

-250 SKDKLCQ
+250 SKDQLSQ

-288 QGVDI
+288 EGVDI
-293 GTIFVSLMQKLGNY
+293 GIIFVSLMQKLGNY
-307 FGRYNNPEN
+307 FGRFNKS
-316 DENINENKEIFETA
+316 DENENENGNDKQIFETA

-337 LKNFKGYMNQNFNN
+337 LKNFKGYMNQNLNN
-351 NEINTPEDINKL
+351 KEINTVEDLNKI
-363 FNLISSFMKFSLKC
+363 FNLISSFIKFSIQC

-385 SVNNIF
+385 SINNIF
-391 GLTLELANRCKARMS
+391 ALTLELANRYKNNMT
-406 EDNINKISL
+406 EDNLNKISA

-421 SNGMNIFRMSDFIP
+421 TNGMNIFRMNDFIP

-440 NNKNRRNLGIKLIET
+440 NIKSRKNIGIKLIET
-455 LITNAEEGKTNLE
+455 LINNANEGKTNLE
-468 KLDSLDALDKIL
+468 KLDSLDSLDKIL
-480 KYLKPLL
+480 KYIKPLL
-487 CDSKDMVK
+487 TNSKDSIQE
-495 EDESTYEY
+495 EDYVYEA
-503 EQSIVCKLIYIIR
+503 EQSVVCKLIYIIR

-539 KRRKYTLPPLALR
+539 NRRKYTMPPLALR
-552 VIKFS
+552 IIKFC

-592 IENDDIF
+592 IENDEIF
-599 YKLTANIYKLLK
+599 YKLISNIYKLLK
-611 EILDLISQ
+611 EALDIISQ

-628 YLTSASQA
+628 YLNAASQA

-648 LSISF
+648 LCINFIKTAMSI
-653 LKNAMNIYE
+653 YD

-667 NSHKYELLV
+667 LTHKYEMLI
-676 QASSL
+676 QISSL
-681 LLTLNMN
+681 LLTINIKN
-688 KEDSEE
+688 EDVEE
-694 IIVQLVRSAQNMSQR
+694 IINQLIKNSDNMKQR

-714 SMLVISQLYFT
+714 SMLVISQLYFSI
-725 LFKDTKNVMDC
+725 FKDSKKVIEC
-736 LQKAR
+736 LNKAR
-741 RFADFA
+741 RYADFA
-747 MTNPQNLILFVEYLN
+747 MTNPPNLILFVEYLN
-762 KILFFIDQ
+762 KILFFIEQ
-770 DPNIVEIK
+770 DIKIVEIK
-778 PEQINDLIELIRG
+778 QEEINDLIELIKG

-799 TSDDITYLNDIETYF
+799 TSDDISYLNDIEIYF

-819 NIENKKIN
+819 SIENKKIN
-827 SKNKEFYSA
+827 SKNKDFYSTI
-836 VNIQ
+836 NI

>member
-1 MEQSENKSNKS
+1 MEQNKS
-12 LKLEKALQKIKE
+12 LKLEKSLKKIKE

-155 LKDKLPDKDNIYLK
+155 LKDKLPDKDNVYLR
-169 EGANFE
+169 EGASFE

-192 IRLSGGVTGAEKA
+192 IRLSGGVHGPEKA
-205 KREKERDELK
+205 KRDKEREELK

-229 NLNLEMYEQTVLPK
+229 NLNLEIYEEIVLPK

-250 SKDKLCQ
+250 SKDQLSQ

-288 QGVDI
+288 EGVDI
-293 GTIFVSLMQKLGNY
+293 GIIFVSLMQKLGNY
-307 FGRYNNPEN
+307 FGRFNKS
-316 DENINENKEIFETA
+316 DENENENGNDKQIFETA

-337 LKNFKGYMNQNFNN
+337 LKNFKGYMNQNLNN
-351 NEINTPEDINKL
+351 KEINTVEDLNKI
-363 FNLISSFMKFSLKC
+363 FNLISSFIKFSIQC

-385 SVNNIF
+385 SINNIF
-391 GLTLELANRCKARMS
+391 ALTLELANRYKNNMT
-406 EDNINKISL
+406 EDNLNKISA

-421 SNGMNIFRMSDFIP
+421 TNGMNIFRMNDFIP

-440 NNKNRRNLGIKLIET
+440 NIKSRKNIGIKLIET
-455 LITNAEEGKTNLE
+455 LINNANEGKTNLE
-468 KLDSLDALDKIL
+468 KLDSLDSLDKIL
-480 KYLKPLL
+480 KYIKPLL
-487 CDSKDMVK
+487 TNSKDSIQE
-495 EDESTYEY
+495 EDYVYEA
-503 EQSIVCKLIYIIR
+503 EQSVVCKLIYIIR

-539 KRRKYTLPPLALR
+539 NRRKYTMPPLALR
-552 VIKFS
+552 IIKFC

-592 IENDDIF
+592 IENDEIF
-599 YKLTANIYKLLK
+599 YKLISNIYKLLK
-611 EILDLISQ
+611 EALDIISQ

-628 YLTSASQA
+628 YLNAASQA

-648 LSISF
+648 LCINFIKTAMSI
-653 LKNAMNIYE
+653 YD

-667 NSHKYELLV
+667 LTHKYEMLI
-676 QASSL
+676 QISSL
-681 LLTLNMN
+681 LLTINIKN
-688 KEDSEE
+688 EDVEE
-694 IIVQLVRSAQNMSQR
+694 IINQLIKNSDNMKQR

-714 SMLVISQLYFT
+714 SMLILSQIYFSI
-725 LFKDTKNVMDC
+725 FKDSKKVIEC
-736 LQKAR
+736 LNKAR
-741 RFADFA
+741 RYADFA
-747 MTNPQNLILFVEYLN
+747 MTNPPNLILFVEYLN
-762 KILFFIDQ
+762 KILFFIEQ
-770 DPNIVEIK
+770 DIKIVEIK
-778 PEQINDLIELIRG
+778 QEEINDLIELIKG

-799 TSDDITYLNDIETYF
+799 TSDDISYLNDIEIYF

-819 NIENKKIN
+819 SIENKKIN
-827 SKNKEFYSA
+827 SKNKDFYSTI
-836 VNIQ
+836 NI

>member
-1 MEQSENKSNKS
+1 MEQNKS
-12 LKLEKALQKIKE
+12 LKLEKSLKKIKE

-155 LKDKLPDKDNIYLK
+155 LKDKLPDKDNVYLR
-169 EGANFE
+169 EGASFE

-192 IRLSGGVTGAEKA
+192 IRLSGGVHGPEKA
-205 KREKERDELK
+205 KRDKEREELK

-229 NLNLEMYEQTVLPK
+229 NLNLEIYEEIVLPK

-250 SKDKLCQ
+250 SKDQLSQ

-288 QGVDI
+288 EGVDI
-293 GTIFVSLMQKLGNY
+293 GIIFVSLMQKLGNY
-307 FGRYNNPEN
+307 FGRFNKS
-316 DENINENKEIFETA
+316 DENENENGNDKQIFETA

-337 LKNFKGYMNQNFNN
+337 LKNFKGYMNQNLNN
-351 NEINTPEDINKL
+351 KEINTVEDLNKI
-363 FNLISSFMKFSLKC
+363 FNLISSFIKFSIQC

-385 SVNNIF
+385 SINNIF
-391 GLTLELANRCKARMS
+391 ALTLELANRYKNNMT
-406 EDNINKISL
+406 EDNLNKISA

-421 SNGMNIFRMSDFIP
+421 TNGMNIFRMNDFIP

-440 NNKNRRNLGIKLIET
+440 NIKSRKNIGIKLIET
-455 LITNAEEGKTNLE
+455 LINNANEGKTNLE
-468 KLDSLDALDKIL
+468 KLDSLDSLDKIL
-480 KYLKPLL
+480 KYIKPLL
-487 CDSKDMVK
+487 TNSKDAIQE
-495 EDESTYEY
+495 EDYVYEA
-503 EQSIVCKLIYIIR
+503 EQSVVCKLIYIIR

-539 KRRKYTLPPLALR
+539 NRRKYTMPPLALR
-552 VIKFS
+552 IIKFC

-592 IENDDIF
+592 IENDEIF
-599 YKLTANIYKLLK
+599 YKLISNIYKLLK
-611 EILDLISQ
+611 EALDIISQ

-628 YLTSASQA
+628 YLNAASQA

-648 LSISF
+648 LCINFIKTAMSI
-653 LKNAMNIYE
+653 YD

-667 NSHKYELLV
+667 LTHKYEMLI
-676 QASSL
+676 QISSL
-681 LLTLNMN
+681 LLTINIKN
-688 KEDSEE
+688 EDVEE
-694 IIVQLVRSAQNMSQR
+694 IINQLIKNSDNMKQR

-714 SMLVISQLYFT
+714 SMLVISQLYFSI
-725 LFKDTKNVMDC
+725 FKDSKKVIEC
-736 LQKAR
+736 LNKAR
-741 RFADFA
+741 RYADFA
-747 MTNPQNLILFVEYLN
+747 MTNPPNLILFVEYLN
-762 KILFFIDQ
+762 KILFFIEQ
-770 DPNIVEIK
+770 DIKIVEIK
-778 PEQINDLIELIRG
+778 QEEINDLIELIKG

-799 TSDDITYLNDIETYF
+799 TSDDISYLNDIEIYF

-819 NIENKKIN
+819 SIENKKIN
-827 SKNKEFYSA
+827 SKNKDFYSTI
-836 VNIQ
+836 NI

>member
-1 MEQSENKSNKS
+1 MEQNKS
-12 LKLEKALQKIKE
+12 LKLEKSLKKIKE

-155 LKDKLPDKDNIYLK
+155 LKDKLPDKDNVYLR
-169 EGANFE
+169 EGASFE

-192 IRLSGGVTGAEKA
+192 IRLSGGVHGPEKA
-205 KREKERDELK
+205 KRDKEREELK

-229 NLNLEMYEQTVLPK
+229 NLNLEIYEEIVLPK

-250 SKDKLCQ
+250 SKDQLSQ

-288 QGVDI
+288 EGVDI
-293 GTIFVSLMQKLGNY
+293 GIIFVSLMQKLGNY
-307 FGRYNNPEN
+307 FGRFNKS
-316 DENINENKEIFETA
+316 DENENENGNDKQIFETA

-337 LKNFKGYMNQNFNN
+337 LKNFKGYMNQNLNN
-351 NEINTPEDINKL
+351 KEINTVEDLNKI
-363 FNLISSFMKFSLKC
+363 FNLISSFIKFSIQC

-385 SVNNIF
+385 SINNIF
-391 GLTLELANRCKARMS
+391 ALTLELANRYKNNMT
-406 EDNINKISL
+406 EDNLNKISA

-421 SNGMNIFRMSDFIP
+421 TNGMNIFRMNDFIP

-440 NNKNRRNLGIKLIET
+440 NIKSRKNIGIKLIET
-455 LITNAEEGKTNLE
+455 LINNANEGKTNLE
-468 KLDSLDALDKIL
+468 KLDSLDSLDKIL
-480 KYLKPLL
+480 KYIKPLL
-487 CDSKDMVK
+487 TNSKDSIQE
-495 EDESTYEY
+495 EDYIYEA
-503 EQSIVCKLIYIIR
+503 EQSVVCKLIYIIR
-516 TNNIEIIYKILNDL
+516 TNNIETIYKILNDL

-539 KRRKYTLPPLALR
+539 NRRKYTMPPLALR
-552 VIKFS
+552 IIKFC

-592 IENDDIF
+592 IENDEIF
-599 YKLTANIYKLLK
+599 YKLISNIYKLLK
-611 EILDLISQ
+611 EALDIISQ

-628 YLTSASQA
+628 YLNAASQA

-648 LSISF
+648 LCINFIKTAMSI
-653 LKNAMNIYE
+653 YD

-667 NSHKYELLV
+667 LTHKYEMLI
-676 QASSL
+676 QISSL
-681 LLTLNMN
+681 LLTINIKN
-688 KEDSEE
+688 EDVEE
-694 IIVQLVRSAQNMSQR
+694 IINQLIKNSDNMKQR

-714 SMLVISQLYFT
+714 SMLILSQIYFSI
-725 LFKDTKNVMDC
+725 FKDSKKVIEC
-736 LQKAR
+736 LNKAR
-741 RFADFA
+741 RYADFA
-747 MTNPQNLILFVEYLN
+747 MTNPPNLILFVEYLN
-762 KILFFIDQ
+762 KILFFIEQ
-770 DPNIVEIK
+770 DIKIVEIK
-778 PEQINDLIELIRG
+778 QEEINDLIELIKG

-799 TSDDITYLNDIETYF
+799 TSDDISYLNDIEIYF

-819 NIENKKIN
+819 SIENKKIN
-827 SKNKEFYSA
+827 SKNKDFYSTI
-836 VNIQ
+836 NI